1 MQRFTL
7 VAALTVLL
15 TATISSALAQMPI
28 SKEKTVIHSAAY
40 PNRVKVTR
48 ATYHIGIQIG
58 SIPLSEIRIEVPEN
72 APAQIRFGQASVTD
86 ATGKTLNTNASLSEK
101 QVTIAFTPPVAAGE
115 TIEIELNNVRT
126 SDLIGRTWL
135 FPIYGKTAGSAQE
148 IPLGTAR
155 IQTYK

>member
-7 VAALTVLL
+7 TAAVTVLL

-48 ATYHIGIQIG
+48 ATYHIGIQVG

-72 APAQIRFGQASVTD
+72 APAQIRFGQATVTD
-86 ATGKTLNTNASLSEK
+86 ATGKTLNTDTSLSEK
-101 QVTIAFTPPVAAGE
+101 QVTIVFNPPVAAGE
-115 TIEIELNNVRT
+115 TLEIDLNNVRT
-126 SDLIGRTWL
+126 SDLTGRTWQ
-135 FPIYGKTAGSAQE
+135 FPVYGKTAGTAQE

>member
-7 VAALTVLL
+7 TAAVTVLL
-15 TATISSALAQMPI
+15 TATISSALAQIPI

-48 ATYHIGIQIG
+48 ATYHIGLQVG

-72 APAQIRFGQASVTD
+72 APAQIRFGQATVTD
-86 ATGKTLNTNASLSEK
+86 ATGKTLNTTTSLSEK
-101 QVTIAFTPPVAAGE
+101 GVTIAFNPPVAAGE
-115 TIEIELNNVRT
+115 TLEIDLNNVRT
-126 SDLIGRTWL
+126 SNLTGRTWQ
-135 FPIYGKTAGSAQE
+135 FPVYGKTIGSAQE

-155 IQTYK
+155 IQTY

>member
-1 MQRFTL
+1 MQQFTL
-7 VAALTVLL
+7 TAAVTVLL

-48 ATYHIGIQIG
+48 AIYHIGVQVG
-58 SIPLSEIRIEVPEN
+58 AIPLSEVRVKVPEN
-72 APAQIRFGQASVTD
+72 APAQIRFGQATVTD
-86 ATGKTLNTNASLSEK
+86 ATGKTLNTSTSLSEK
-101 QVTIAFTPPVAAGE
+101 EVAIAFAPSIAAGE
-115 TIEIELNNVRT
+115 TIEIDLNNVRT

-135 FPIYGKTAGSAQE
+135 FPIYGKTIGSAQE

-155 IQTYK
+155 IQTYQ